1 MNLSQLRTQIDRRT
15 RVRQDIP
22 AANSFINEAINII
35 SSRREWPWLDAVQT
49 ITTTDGENS
58 YDVAS
63 TYSETRTLNV
73 NGFEARQIYIADGD
87 DFDQTAYA
95 PCDGGYDYSIEW
107 SLGEAK
113 LLLYP
118 TPPADTTLIHRYTR
132 TEALLVTDN
141 SSPLMPERYHS
152 IIADMAAGMFL
163 ESINPARA
171 DYYRGMAERGLKQ
184 MSEGVQRKTNPGRI
198 RIRDGAAY

>member
-15 RVRQDIP
+15 GVRQDIP

-49 ITTTDGENS
+49 ITTTADENT
-58 YDVAS
+58 YDVAT

-73 NGFEARQIYIADGD
+73 AGVEAQQIYIADGD
-87 DFDQTAYA
+87 DFNRTTYC
-95 PCDGGYDYSIEW
+95 PCDNTYEYAIEW
-107 SLGEAK
+107 AQGEAQ
-113 LLLYP
+113 LLIFP
-118 TPPADTTLIHRYTR
+118 TPPADTEIIHRYTR

-141 SSPLMPERYHS
+141 STPLMPERYHS
-152 IIADMAAGMFL
+152 IIAEMAAGMFL
-163 ESINPARA
+163 ERVSPARA
-171 DYYRGMAERGLKQ
+171 EFYRASAERALKQ

-198 RIRDGAAY
+198 RIRDGGAF